1 MLSGDDVAKVALL
14 ARLHLSEAER
24 QEYAVQLGRLL
35 DYVRVLDEVDTADV
49 EPMAHAVDLVNVLRE
64 DELRPSLAREDALAN
79 APSTDGRFFLVPPV
93 L

>member
-14 ARLHLSEAER
+14 ARLNLTEAER

-35 DYVRVLDEVDTADV
+35 DYVRILDEADTADV

-64 DELRPSLAREDALAN
+64 DEIRPSLAREDALAN
-79 APSTDGRFFLVPPV
+79 APSTDGHFFLVPPV